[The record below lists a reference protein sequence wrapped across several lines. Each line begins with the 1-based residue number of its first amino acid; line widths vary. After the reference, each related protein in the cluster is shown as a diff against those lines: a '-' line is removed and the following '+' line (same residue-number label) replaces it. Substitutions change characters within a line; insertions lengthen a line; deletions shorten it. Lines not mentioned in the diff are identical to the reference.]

1 MGQRTQAAA
10 GCLSTLVGLGAGIA
24 VWNVRAD
31 GRVHRFEQG
40 PDWRVF
46 YVDLPLCLG
55 GGALA
60 GALAGVLL
68 TRLITARRADPPT
81 PG

>member
-1 MGQRTQAAA
+1 MGQRTQAAV
-10 GCLSTLVGLGAGIA
+10 GCLSTLAGLGAGIA

-31 GRVHRFEQG
+31 GRIHRFEQG

-46 YVDLPLCLG
+46 AVDLPLCLAG
-55 GGALA
+55 GTLA

-68 TRLITARRADPPT
+68 TRLLTARHADPP
-81 PG
+81 GRG